1 MLRQPHVAG
10 LGQKCVAV
18 QITLFFCNPTTT
30 VLLAWVCLGEP
41 LVPRALAGIACS
53 LAGVVVVT
61 KPPFLFG
68 GQEMWTSSRLLGA
81 QLPRYRL
88 CIMAPSSPSSCST
101 ACKPARRLAQA
112 AEACWTLHQTRPAQ
126 PCCACAWFCSLMPGA
141 QQALRKGGKGTAG
154 QAASAA
160 GVCCGISA
168 ALTSSMAFVAIRKI
182 ARAESALAIALWFY
196 ASQLL
201 MGVFSLMVWPPARC
215 LQTRATL
222 GARAGVCTFRLGGGG
237 KEQGVSRLADK
248 PAGRP
253 SSDSSG
259 L

>member
-10 LGQKCVAV
+10 HGQKCVAV

-81 QLPRYRL
+81 QPPRYRL

-101 ACKPARRLAQA
+101 ACKQAHRPAQA
-112 AEACWTLHQTRPAQ
+112 AEACWTLHQTWPGQ
-126 PCCACAWFCSLMPGA
+126 PCCACACFQSH
-141 QQALRKGGKGTAG
+141 AG
-154 QAASAA
+154 S
-160 GVCCGISA
+160 
-168 ALTSSMAFVAIRKI
+168 
-182 ARAESALAIALWFY
+182 
-196 ASQLL
+196 
-201 MGVFSLMVWPPARC
+201 
-215 LQTRATL
+215 
-222 GARAGVCTFRLGGGG
+222 
-237 KEQGVSRLADK
+237 
-248 PAGRP
+248 PAGTVKGQIRNGWPSCQCRRRLLRHLGRP
-253 SSDSSG
+253 DLFHG
-259 L
+259 LCGHTQDRTG